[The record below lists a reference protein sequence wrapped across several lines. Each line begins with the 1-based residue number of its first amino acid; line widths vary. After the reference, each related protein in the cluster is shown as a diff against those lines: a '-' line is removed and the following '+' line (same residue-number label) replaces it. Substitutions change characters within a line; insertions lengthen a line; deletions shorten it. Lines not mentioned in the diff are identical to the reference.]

1 MALEIM
7 VENVWKHLTI
17 SGARNVEPGLL
28 LSPSLSRRLRE
39 SSVQAMQSRIDR
51 SLIFSCQSSERTEP
65 KDRENSCSAFDCE
78 LIDLPSLPF
87 LILFLDV
94 PFNSCVQVRK
104 VSFDNR
110 VRESWTR
117 LQEKVTSLIAPLH
130 VVRA

>member
-1 MALEIM
+1 MSVLPDMVPEIM
-7 VENVWKHLTI
+7 VENVWKHSTI
-17 SGARNVEPGLL
+17 SGSRNVEPGLL

-39 SSVQAMQSRIDR
+39 SSVQAMQSRIDQ
-51 SLIFSCQSSERTEP
+51 SLIFSCESSGGTEP
-65 KDRENSCSAFDCE
+65 KDRESSCSAFDCE

-110 VRESWTR
+110 V
-117 LQEKVTSLIAPLH
+117 
-130 VVRA
+130 

>member
-1 MALEIM
+1 MSVLPDMVPEIM
-7 VENVWKHLTI
+7 VENVWKHSTI
-17 SGARNVEPGLL
+17 SGGRNVEPGLL

-51 SLIFSCQSSERTEP
+51 SLIFSCESSERTEP
-65 KDRENSCSAFDCE
+65 KDRESSCSAFDCE

-94 PFNSCVQVRK
+94 LFNSCVQVRK

-110 VRESWTR
+110 VRES
-117 LQEKVTSLIAPLH
+117 
-130 VVRA
+130 